1 MRSLVSKG
9 ELVGDF
15 RTPSDYVNAR
25 ALAANTEESTTVPTG
40 ASLVRIKCTA
50 DFYCVVGATATV
62 PGDTTDGSACE
73 LNPTGY
79 VVYPGQVIHVISAAN
94 AVITFSYY
102 K

>member
-1 MRSLVSKG
+1 MRKLISKG
-9 ELVGDF
+9 EIIGGFIV
-15 RTPSDYVNAR
+15 PPDYVNAR

-50 DFYCVVGATATV
+50 DFYCVIGATATV

-73 LNPTGY
+73 LNPVGY
-79 VVYPGQVIHVISAAN
+79 VVYPGQVIHVIAAAN